1 MSRFDTNQKKKKTS
15 NNKALITL
23 ELFTKRSIS
32 FPQEYVKYM
41 NILNI
46 WSVKKISSKDSKN
59 LLTIFAFAEFHV
71 EFLVKV
77 IHIIKKK
84 RERSRF

>member
-1 MSRFDTNQKKKKTS
+1 M
-15 NNKALITL
+15 
-23 ELFTKRSIS
+23 KRSIS

-41 NILNI
+41 DILNV
-46 WSVKKISSKDSKN
+46 WNVKKMSSKDSKN
-59 LLTIFAFAEFHV
+59 LLTISAFAEFHV

-84 RERSRF
+84 REREIQILTST